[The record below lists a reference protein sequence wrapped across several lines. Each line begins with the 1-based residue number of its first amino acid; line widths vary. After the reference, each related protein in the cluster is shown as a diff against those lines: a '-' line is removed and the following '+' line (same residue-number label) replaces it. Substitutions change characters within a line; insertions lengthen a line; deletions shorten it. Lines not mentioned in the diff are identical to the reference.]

1 MKNNIYILIAIYL
14 FMGNSISVKAQDLL
28 DIIEKEQDQTP
39 QLEIATFKATRISI
53 GQSTEV
59 REKGVFQLMA
69 MSRSWNLPN
78 QNIQSFVADKWSTR
92 FGIDYSFTDRLTMG
106 LGWTTLEDV
115 LDGYLKYNI
124 AKQYKNSKKHFASI
138 TFFQNISHTGDR
150 TSNVL
155 DDQFKERLSFT
166 SQFLIARKFTPDFSL
181 QISPT
186 FIHRNSS
193 AATDYDPNNHFALG
207 FGGRYKIGN
216 HVSIVSEYFYVANP
230 LKSKNTYG
238 AFALGVNWDVRFLML
253 QFQMTNTR
261 SMTEDRFILQTPNNF
276 NTDDGKFVFG
286 FNAVFTLEAKKNKL

>member
-1 MKNNIYILIAIYL
+1 MKNKIFFYITL
-14 FMGNSISVKAQDLL
+14 FLLLGNSISVKAQDLL

-39 QLEIATFKATRISI
+39 QFEIATFKATRISI
-53 GQSTEV
+53 GQSVEV

-78 QNIQSFVADKWSTR
+78 QNTQSFVVDRWSTR
-92 FGIDYSFTDRLTMG
+92 FGIDYGFTNRLTLG

-115 LDGYLKYNI
+115 FDGYLKYNI
-124 AKQYKNSKKHFASI
+124 AKQYKNSKKRFASI

-150 TSNVL
+150 SSNIS
-155 DDQFKERLSFT
+155 DDKFGERLSFT
-166 SQFLIARKFTPDFSL
+166 SQFLVARKFTPDFSL

-193 AATDYDPNNHFALG
+193 ASTDDPNNHFALG

-230 LKSKNTYG
+230 IESKNTYG

-286 FNAVFTLEAKKNKL
+286 FNAVFTLQAKNSRL